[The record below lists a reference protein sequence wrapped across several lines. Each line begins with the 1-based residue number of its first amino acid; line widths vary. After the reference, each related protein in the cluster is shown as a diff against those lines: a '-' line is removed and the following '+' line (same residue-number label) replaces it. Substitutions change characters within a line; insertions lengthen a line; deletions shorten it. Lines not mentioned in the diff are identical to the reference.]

1 MGLKFPFLKG
11 VSISFGGGG
20 VGYELVLLQV
30 LGCKLGA
37 VGGRVRE
44 PELRNLQVLSRQE
57 LQAHSINLVKNRKRA
72 VRGVKPYQSSLS
84 SYSFQDHP
92 RARAE

>member
-1 MGLKFPFLKG
+1 MGPKFPFLKG

-20 VGYELVLLQV
+20 VRDELVLLQV
-30 LGCKLGA
+30 LGSKLGA

-57 LQAHSINLVKNRKRA
+57 LQAHGINLGKNRKRA
-72 VRGVKPYQSSLS
+72 VKHLAGYPV
-84 SYSFQDHP
+84 
-92 RARAE
+92 E